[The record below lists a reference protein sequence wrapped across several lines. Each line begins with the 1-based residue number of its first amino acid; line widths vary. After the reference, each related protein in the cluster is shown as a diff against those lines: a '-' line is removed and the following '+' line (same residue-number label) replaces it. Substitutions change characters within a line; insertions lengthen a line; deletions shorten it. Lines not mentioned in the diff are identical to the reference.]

1 MPTDRIDPVVL
12 GHNPFFG
19 VNHLSKRR
27 GAQTEAAFEE
37 VPAITRMLHLV
48 ADQGVTAMM
57 MSTHPRAALVADAVR
72 KDSTLL
78 SRFHFYP
85 LLPYVNKYVRQAN
98 EKGLVNVVLDQLK
111 QGGWASRLA
120 TAARGGLAVLT
131 RDHEKMLATLIG
143 LELAPL
149 QGLNI
154 KAVFLHD
161 VLTDLA
167 LALDIPSVLELHMS
181 EIRERFGARGGF
193 ATKNLPLLIERF
205 KRYGFA
211 RPLVLAQINK
221 MGFGMNPTR
230 EACEQSLAQ
239 SDLQVMAMGT
249 LASGYLAPDQA
260 FDYVFSV
267 PSVESIVVGVSS
279 PAHAV

>member
-1 MPTDRIDPVVL
+1 MPTDRLDPVVL

-19 VNHLSKRR
+19 VNHLSKQR

-37 VPAITRMLHLV
+37 ASAITTMLHVV

-85 LLPYVNKYVRQAN
+85 LLPYVTKYVRQAN

-111 QGGWASRLA
+111 QGGWSSRLA
-120 TAARGGLAVLT
+120 TAARGSLALLT

-149 QGLNI
+149 RGLNI

-181 EIRERFGARGGF
+181 EIRDRFGAVVDSRPR
-193 ATKNLPLLIERF
+193 TSRSLVERF
-205 KRYGFA
+205 KRYGLSA
-211 RPLVLAQINK
+211 RWCLRKSTNSV
-221 MGFGMNPTR
+221 
-230 EACEQSLAQ
+230 
-239 SDLQVMAMGT
+239 
-249 LASGYLAPDQA
+249 SG
-260 FDYVFSV
+260 
-267 PSVESIVVGVSS
+267 
-279 PAHAV
+279 